1 MRCAR
6 LIVRNGRSP
15 YTVFMTLLK
24 QDHKLQTETVTPEL
38 IDYIVRKI
46 VTAVSPIKIILFGS
60 QASGQETDESDLD
73 LLIIHNSPTSNR
85 KVRQQI
91 DKLLWGRRFGIDLV
105 VRRPQE
111 VVQNV
116 EDNNPFYTQNILTEG
131 VVLYERSRES
141 AS

>member
-1 MRCAR
+1 
-6 LIVRNGRSP
+6 
-15 YTVFMTLLK
+15 MTILN
-24 QDHKLQTETVTPEL
+24 QDQKLQTETVTPEL

-46 VTAVSPIKIILFGS
+46 VTAGSPLKIILFGS

-91 DKLLWGRRFGIDLV
+91 DKLLWGRRFGVDLV
-105 VRRPQE
+105 VRRPEQ
-111 VVQNV
+111 VVQNM

>member
-1 MRCAR
+1 
-6 LIVRNGRSP
+6 
-15 YTVFMTLLK
+15 MTLLN
-24 QDHKLQTETVTPEL
+24 QDQKLQTETVTPEL
-38 IDYIVRKI
+38 INYIVRKI
-46 VTAVSPIKIILFGS
+46 VTAVSPVKIILFGS

-91 DKLLWGRRFGIDLV
+91 DKLLSGRRFGVDLV

-141 AS
+141 TS

>member
-1 MRCAR
+1 M
-6 LIVRNGRSP
+6 
-15 YTVFMTLLK
+15 TVLN
-24 QDHKLQTETVTPEL
+24 QDQKLQTETVTPEL
-38 IDYIVRKI
+38 INYIVRKI
-46 VTAVSPIKIILFGS
+46 VTAVSPVKIILFGS

-91 DKLLWGRRFGIDLV
+91 DKLLSGRRFGVDLV

-141 AS
+141 TS